1 MRRQLLG
8 AGLSGALLSC
18 APAAAYETRAAVG
31 SLVDVSVA
39 LDGARAMLYPARD
52 GTGRFYLEA
61 RRGAAYEVR
70 IDNRSHERIGVA
82 LSVDGLNAINGE
94 RDRSL
99 TLPSDPG
106 RMYVLGPWE
115 GTTVRGWRTSLAE
128 VHRFT
133 FVDEAASYA
142 ARAGKANARMGWI
155 EVAVYR
161 EQRPYVWRDRPAPI
175 TPFAGGRD
183 EVLSM
188 PTPPATAPPAAAAE
202 APREG
207 AIEQHDAKRHD
218 EFGRSYPGTG
228 WGRREW
234 DQAVVVDFHA
244 CPEPAER
251 ITLRYEYASALARL
265 GVVPRWPPRD
275 RLSERERGRGGF
287 ARPPR

>member
-1 MRRQLLG
+1 MTRNLFG
-8 AGLSGALLSC
+8 AGLSGLLVCS
-18 APAAAYETRAAVG
+18 APATAYSTWPAAG
-31 SLVDVSVA
+31 SLVNVSVLVNGGTA
-39 LDGARAMLYPARD
+39 PLYPAPD
-52 GTGRFYLEA
+52 GSGRYYLEA
-61 RRGAAYEVR
+61 RLGAAYEVR

-82 LSVDGLNAINGE
+82 LSVDGLNAISGE
-94 RDRSL
+94 RDRW
-99 TLPSDPG
+99 PARPNAAG
-106 RMYVLGPWE
+106 RMYVLEPWE

-133 FVDEAASYA
+133 FVDEATSYA

-155 EVAVYR
+155 EVAVYS

-183 EVLSM
+183 DARAM
-188 PTPPATAPPAAAAE
+188 PTPPATVPPAAAAE

-207 AIEQHDAKRHD
+207 AIEQHDAKRND
-218 EFGRSYPGTG
+218 DLGRSYPGTG
-228 WGRREW
+228 WGRHEW

-265 GVVPRWPPRD
+265 GILPAWAPRD
-275 RLSERERGRGGF
+275 RLSERERGREGF